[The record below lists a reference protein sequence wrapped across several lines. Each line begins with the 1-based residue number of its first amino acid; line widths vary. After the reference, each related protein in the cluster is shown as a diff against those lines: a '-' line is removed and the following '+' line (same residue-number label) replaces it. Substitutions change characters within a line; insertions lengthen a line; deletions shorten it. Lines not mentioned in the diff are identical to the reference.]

1 MPHKGGPPTWRVKM
15 EQVSKST
22 ALVVVNNGMPMV
34 SVPGTDVVETGQS
47 SLERRIQLNKATILE
62 AMKKAGVQ
70 SATVEYTGEGDSGNG
85 IDVSVEGGFQLAMDI
100 EVSIVVV
107 NSKWD
112 EEARRWDSME
122 SAKTTSLAEALE
134 QMADDLIELNHSDYE
149 NNDGGG
155 GSITFDAQAESVSYE
170 YYHYYVERESH
181 SVDV

>member
-1 MPHKGGPPTWRVKM
+1 M
-15 EQVSKST
+15 EQGTQST
-22 ALVVVNNGMPMV
+22 ALVVVSTGMPMV
-34 SVPGTDVVETGQS
+34 SVPGTEVVETRQS

-62 AMKKAGVQ
+62 AMQKAGVQ
-70 SATVEYTGEGDSGNG
+70 SAIVEYTGEGDSGNG
-85 IDVSVEGGFQLAMDI
+85 VDVSVEGGFPLAMDI

-107 NSKWD
+107 NSTWD
-112 EEARRWDSME
+112 ADARRWESME
-122 SAKTTSLAEALE
+122 STKTTSLAEALE
-134 QMADDLIELNHSDYE
+134 QMADDLIELHHSGYE